1 LDRQKGLRST
11 PITTPQV
18 VNVLPYIVRVIVT
31 QNGNSNANFSLTT
44 NDANGVA
51 KINNYTVT
59 KFSKSD
65 NSIAVIPQNSLTFQ
79 ISYDTTNNQTR
90 FNSSQLDTTSLF
102 VNNTTVSDN
111 NVYTTRIERNGAIET
126 RTILIKNVTE
136 NKTLTFNL
144 EGLFRA
150 QNVPRDTNAVF
161 NTNNINIKNINL

>member
-1 LDRQKGLRST
+1 
-11 PITTPQV
+11 
-18 VNVLPYIVRVIVT
+18 
-31 QNGNSNANFSLTT
+31 
-44 NDANGVA
+44 
-51 KINNYTVT
+51 
-59 KFSKSD
+59 
-65 NSIAVIPQNSLTFQ
+65 
-79 ISYDTTNNQTR
+79 
-90 FNSSQLDTTSLF
+90 LF